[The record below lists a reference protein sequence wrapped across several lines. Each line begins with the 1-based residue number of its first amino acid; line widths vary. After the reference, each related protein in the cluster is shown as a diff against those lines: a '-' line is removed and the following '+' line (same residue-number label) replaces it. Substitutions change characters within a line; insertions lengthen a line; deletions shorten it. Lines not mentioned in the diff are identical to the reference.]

1 MYSDKD
7 TTSINNQNILYINEF
22 KRKDVGV
29 YLCKTKDFDSRLV
42 EIGIEFKLDTK
53 NGSMILVNSIEK
65 SLLSE
70 DELSEKINDTEND
83 EDRLPNIRITF
94 SDKLALARGE
104 RVELFCDSGETII
117 MIIKTKNKIT

>member
-22 KRKDVGV
+22 KPKDVGV
-29 YLCKTKDFDSRLV
+29 YLCKTKDFEGRLV

-70 DELSEKINDTEND
+70 DELLEKINDTENY

-117 MIIKTKNKIT
+117 MIIKT